1 MNVKQNRGQLFL
13 QHEAFLTDMHMIVL
27 VIIIERLVITFRFTK
42 LKDLNHA
49 CIISFLCI
57 FL

>member
-13 QHEAFLTDMHMIVL
+13 QLKAFLTDMHMIVL

-42 LKDLNHA
+42 LKT
-49 CIISFLCI
+49 
-57 FL
+57 